1 MAVTLLRGP
10 FTVDGY
16 HRLAE
21 CGILGEHDRVEL
33 IDGQVVE
40 MSPIGPRHAVCVDRL
55 TRLLSRSAARSAVVR
70 VQNPLTLESRAEP
83 QPDVALLRLPI
94 ERYAEAH
101 PRPDDV
107 LLVIE
112 VADTSADYDRDVKI
126 PLYARAGIP
135 EAWLVSL
142 PSEGIEVYRKPSPHG
157 YAEVR
162 TAGRGDTLT
171 PLFLEA
177 ITLAVDD
184 ILG

>member
-10 FTVDGY
+10 FTVDDY

-40 MSPIGPRHAVCVDRL
+40 MSPIGPRHAAGVDRL
-55 TRLLSRSAARSAVVR
+55 TRLLSRSAAQSAVVR
-70 VQNPLTLESRAEP
+70 VQNPLTLEPRAEP

-107 LLVIE
+107 RLVIE
-112 VADTSADYDRDVKI
+112 VADTSAEYDREVKI

-135 EAWLVSL
+135 EAWLVNL
-142 PSEGIEVYRKPSPHG
+142 PSEGIEVYRQPSPRG
-157 YAEVR
+157 YTEVR
-162 TAGRGDTLT
+162 TGRGDTLT
-171 PLFLEA
+171 PLFIQA
-177 ITLAVDD
+177 ITLEVDD